1 MFKKISK
8 LSASPRAKKAISLM
22 MCLAMCLCMFC
33 VMASAVDGSTATIN
47 TPVEA
52 GEAFFDILSEQ
63 INLTTIIGIIGISAA
78 SCLGIYLGVFAIR
91 KVGSA
96 ALRALKGRFKVG

>member
-1 MFKKISK
+1 MFKKTQKVSLNPK
-8 LSASPRAKKAISLM
+8 AKKLFV
-22 MCLAMCLCMFC
+22 LAMCLAVCMCMFC
-33 VMASAVDGSTATIN
+33 VFASATEAGTIN

>member
-1 MFKKISK
+1 MFKKMQKVSLNPK
-8 LSASPRAKKAISLM
+8 AKKLFVLA
-22 MCLAMCLCMFC
+22 MCLAMCMCIFC
-33 VMASAVDGSTATIN
+33 VFASAEGELATIN

-63 INLTTIIGIIGISAA
+63 INLTTILGIIGISAA

>member
-8 LSASPRAKKAISLM
+8 LSASPRAKKAITLM

-33 VMASAVDGSTATIN
+33 VFASAEGEVATIN

-52 GEAFFDILSEQ
+52 GEAFFDIVSEQ